1 MDPKEA
7 KKLLVEHSKA
17 LNVLLHNE
25 GLKDIKSDNIDA
37 DETLDT
43 IEDREEKLSWI
54 KEAFKKAQKIPAIET
69 ISNLGVAGTVAVSSA
84 VVTQTEIAKDTTE
97 TFVAEVAQDIVE
109 ERIEVPIFI
118 DNFVD
123 FEELYLD
130 WGQQVIAQKYVD
142 AQSYTENVSERIQ
155 SKIET
160 GEIEVTKPNTS
171 SSSPSENS
179 SSLEQQSTEPK
190 QPQPEAKSE
199 PTKEVSKESQ
209 SSTESEQKQ
218 DKAEKQQQSQEQ
230 KTEGEKQSQ
239 EKEASSEP
247 KGESKDVKS
256 EPQEPQESQQPQEP
270 QQTPEP
276 PRVETPMD
284 LDNSIRQVSPI
295 Q

>member
-37 DETLDT
+37 DETLDS

-123 FEELYLD
+123 FEEVYLD

-171 SSSPSENS
+171 SSLPSENS

-199 PTKEVSKESQ
+199 TTKEVSKESQ
-209 SSTESEQKQ
+209 SSTSEQKQ

-295 Q
+295 

>member
-37 DETLDT
+37 DETLDS

-123 FEELYLD
+123 FEEVYLD

-142 AQSYTENVSERIQ
+142 AQSYTENVSEQIQ

-171 SSSPSENS
+171 SSAPSENS

-199 PTKEVSKESQ
+199 TTKEVSKESQ
-209 SSTESEQKQ
+209 SSTSEQKQ

-295 Q
+295 

>member
-37 DETLDT
+37 DETLDS

-123 FEELYLD
+123 FEEVYLD

-142 AQSYTENVSERIQ
+142 AQSYTENVSEQIQ

-171 SSSPSENS
+171 SSLPSENS

-199 PTKEVSKESQ
+199 TTKEVSKESQ
-209 SSTESEQKQ
+209 SSTSEQKQ

-295 Q
+295 

>member
-17 LNVLLHNE
+17 LNILLKKE
-25 GLKDIKSDNIDA
+25 GLKDIQSEDIDA
-37 DETLDT
+37 DETLDS

-54 KEAFKKAQKIPAIET
+54 QEAFKKAQKIPAIET

-123 FEELYLD
+123 FEEVYLD

-142 AQSYTENVSERIQ
+142 AQSYTENVSEQIQ

-171 SSSPSENS
+171 SSAPSENS

-190 QPQPEAKSE
+190 KPQSEVKSE

-218 DKAEKQQQSQEQ
+218 DKEEKQQQPQEQ
-230 KTEGEKQSQ
+230 KTEEKTQSQ
-239 EKEASSEP
+239 QKESSPEP
-247 KGESKDVKS
+247 KGESNNVNS
-256 EPQEPQESQQPQEP
+256 EQQEPQEP

-276 PRVETPMD
+276 PWVETPMD

>member
-37 DETLDT
+37 DETLDS

-123 FEELYLD
+123 FEEVYLD

-171 SSSPSENS
+171 SSLPSENS

-199 PTKEVSKESQ
+199 TTKEVSKESQ
-209 SSTESEQKQ
+209 SSTSEQKQ

-256 EPQEPQESQQPQEP
+256 EPQEPKESQQPQEP

-295 Q
+295 

>member
-1 MDPKEA
+1 
-7 KKLLVEHSKA
+7 
-17 LNVLLHNE
+17 
-25 GLKDIKSDNIDA
+25 LKDIKSDNIDA
-37 DETLDT
+37 DETLDS

-123 FEELYLD
+123 FEEVYLD

-142 AQSYTENVSERIQ
+142 AQSYTENVSEQIQ

-171 SSSPSENS
+171 SSAPSENS

-218 DKAEKQQQSQEQ
+218 DKSEKQQQSQEQ

-256 EPQEPQESQQPQEP
+256 EPQEPQQSQQPQEP

-276 PRVETPMD
+276 PRVETPVD

-295 Q
+295 